1 MKYSF
6 LILKRQVEDIVI
18 FPFIVLGR
26 LIAAFKPLKD
36 EYDIFLFFPFYHI
49 GGAEKVHYE
58 VAKVAGKKKAIIF
71 FTKKSHSTLF
81 LNQFQQSGCII
92 KDVSKWTDNKFLY
105 FNNLIFRGILSAYIN
120 KQKIKTVVF
129 NGQCNFGYKIAP
141 WIKTAVPQYE
151 LIHSF
156 NTFSYIRI
164 PFLPFITK
172 TVMISK
178 VRIEQHINF
187 YETKGIPKDYESRIV
202 YIPNAIELTSTIQ
215 QKNANPFTVLFVGR
229 NSPEKRLHLFLQ
241 VAEKLNNKKEAVQFE
256 ILGDVSDNT
265 SAASY
270 PFIKFYGNQ
279 NDAAVINSIYSKA
292 NVLLLISS
300 TEGFPMV
307 IIEAMNHGCAILATP
322 VGDIPLHVK
331 NNENG
336 FLFTTVTD
344 EAAIVNEAVNY
355 ILQLKN
361 NAALLNS
368 ISKNNSNYAAAN
380 FGIEKFN
387 EAYNQLLES

>member
-1 MKYSF
+1 MFK
-6 LILKRQVEDIVI
+6 LLLLKRQLEDIVI
-18 FPFIVLGR
+18 FPFIVTGR
-26 LIAAFKPLKD
+26 LIAAFKPLKE

-58 VAKVAGKKKAIIF
+58 IAKVAGQKKAIIF
-71 FTKKSHSTLF
+71 FTKKSHNDLF
-81 LNQFQQSGCII
+81 LNQFQQSGCVI

-120 KQKIKTVVF
+120 KQKRKTVVF
-129 NGQCNFGYKIAP
+129 NGQCNFGYKISP
-141 WIKTAVPQYE
+141 WVKAAVPQYE

-156 NTFSYIRI
+156 NTFSHIRI

-178 VRIEQHINF
+178 VRIQQHIEF
-187 YETKGIPKDYESRIV
+187 YKKAGIPENYANKIV
-202 YIPNAIELTSTIQ
+202 YISNAIDLASTIAEK
-215 QKNANPFTVLFVGR
+215 QKNSFTILFVGR

-241 VAEKLNNKKEAVQFE
+241 TAKLLHAKNENVQFE
-256 ILGDVSDNT
+256 ILGDVSESIT
-265 SAASY
+265 AADY

-279 NDAAVINSIYSKA
+279 NDGAVINSIYA
-292 NVLLLISS
+292 NAHALLLISS

-307 IIEAMNHGCAILATP
+307 VIEAMNHGCAVLATP
-322 VGDIPLHVK
+322 VGDIPLHIK

-336 FLFTTVTD
+336 FLFSTVTD
-344 EAAIVNEAVNY
+344 EEVIIKEGVEY

-361 NAALLNS
+361 NQQLFNS
-368 ISKNNSNYAAAN
+368 IAENNSNYAAAN
-380 FGIEKFN
+380 FGIENFN
-387 EAYNQLLES
+387 AAYNKLFES

>member
-6 LILKRQVEDIVI
+6 LILKRQLEDIII

-26 LIAAFKPLKD
+26 LIAAFKPLKEEFD
-36 EYDIFLFFPFYHI
+36 VFLFFPFYHI

-58 VAKVAGKKKAIIF
+58 VAKVAGKKKAVVF
-71 FTKKSHSTLF
+71 FTKKSHNSLF
-81 LNQFQQSGCII
+81 LNQFQQSGCVI

-105 FNNLIFRGILSAYIN
+105 FNNLVFRGILSAYIN
-120 KQKIKTVVF
+120 KQKRKTVVF
-129 NGQCNFGYKIAP
+129 NGQCNFGYKISP
-141 WIKTAVPQYE
+141 WIKTAVQQYE

-178 VRIEQHINF
+178 VRIEQHISF
-187 YETKGIPKDYESRIV
+187 YEKKGIPQQFASRII
-202 YIPNAIELTSTIQ
+202 YIPNAIELSDTTAP
-215 QKNANPFTVLFVGR
+215 KNTNAFTVLFVGR

-241 VAEKLNNKKEAVQFE
+241 TAEQMYKLDKAVQFE
-256 ILGDVSDNT
+256 VLGDVSESIN
-265 SAASY
+265 AAPY

-279 NDAAVINSIYSKA
+279 NDAAIINSIYAKA
-292 NVLLLISS
+292 NALLLISS

-307 IIEAMNHGCAILATP
+307 IIEAMNNGCAILATP

-331 NNENG
+331 TNENG

-344 EAAIVNEAVNY
+344 EATIVTEAVDY

-361 NAALLNS
+361 NTELFNS

-380 FGIEKFN
+380 FGIKQFN
-387 EAYNQLLES
+387 EAYGRLLES